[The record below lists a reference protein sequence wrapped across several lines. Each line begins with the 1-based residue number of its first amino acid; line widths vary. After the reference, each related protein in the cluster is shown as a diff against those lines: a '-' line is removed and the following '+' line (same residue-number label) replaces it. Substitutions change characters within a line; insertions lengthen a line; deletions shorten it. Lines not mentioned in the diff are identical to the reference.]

1 LAGLVALLRL
11 VDDID
16 AALAAHQTVVAMAI
30 AQRFQR
36 VTDFHG
42 RHQRFFA
49 RGKTHGGQN
58 RRRSYAANRRAD
70 QEWDISELASDRPRE
85 IGAPCASRRI
95 GRTADMLTLLALAL
109 FQTNSVGTLV
119 DELIGGSS

>member
-1 LAGLVALLRL
+1 
-11 VDDID
+11 
-16 AALAAHQTVVAMAI
+16 MAI
-30 AQRFQR
+30 AQGFQR

-42 RHQRFFA
+42 RHQGFFP

-58 RRRSYAANRRAD
+58 LRGSYAANRRAD
-70 QEWDISELASDRPRE
+70 QERGLFGAAADGPRE
-85 IGAPCASRRI
+85 IGAPCASRRMR
-95 GRTADMLTLLALAL
+95 RTADTRTLPALAL